1 MSDKEKLTIGR
12 GGILTYSYAGGGW
25 SFRFHM
31 LCEVGEWH
39 KSWFREEIRARGLNV
54 ETRYL
59 AERPWV
65 ADFVVKARRQ

>member
-1 MSDKEKLTIGR
+1 MRDKEKLTIGR
-12 GGILTYSYAGGGW
+12 GGILTYSYTGGGW
-25 SFRFHM
+25 SFQFHM

-39 KSWFREEIRARGLNV
+39 KPWFIEEIRTRGLNV
-54 ETRYL
+54 ETRLL